1 MWLKRFATHSSG
13 YAALNRMTDIPTP
26 TILDQL
32 VFTDIQSLSS
42 RRKLLDKIIMEWTHE
57 VREDDLEFVL
67 RYTNSKGVVT
77 NKMFFS
83 VLMHFFN
90 HQTHHRGQATTLLW
104 QSDVDIGITDL
115 IALIPEEMS
124 AM

>member
-1 MWLKRFATHSSG
+1 
-13 YAALNRMTDIPTP
+13 
-26 TILDQL
+26 
-32 VFTDIQSLSS
+32 
-42 RRKLLDKIIMEWTHE
+42 MEWTHE